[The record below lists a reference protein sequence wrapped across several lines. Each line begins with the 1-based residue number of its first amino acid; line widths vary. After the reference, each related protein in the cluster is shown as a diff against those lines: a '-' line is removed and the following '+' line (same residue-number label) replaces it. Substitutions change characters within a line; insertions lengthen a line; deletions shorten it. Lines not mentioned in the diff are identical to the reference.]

1 MTFSEGTKEVLS
13 DLFVCYPPGD
23 EVEDLEL
30 SGKSSDKNDSAQ
42 RKRDNTFRKP
52 LMNKEDIAKKV
63 ESLASKLKNNANLRK
78 VFLSS
83 LMLYP

>member
-1 MTFSEGTKEVLS
+1 MLS
-13 DLFVCYPPGD
+13 DLFLRYPPGD

-30 SGKSSDKNDSAQ
+30 SGKSSDKNESAQ

-52 LMNKEDIAKKV
+52 LMNNEDIAKKV